1 MSSQQFNG
9 STLDLSRTG
18 TGVMGSNGD
27 LAFQPIPTLTI
38 LFHPQALRVGARAFL
53 GNSKERA
60 MRRFHSL
67 SLQILVPVVFCSVGA
82 CSPGYQSYRDGGY
95 EDAVAGGQLWQIEL
109 PYDSSKG
116 LDIAVVTADEILLT
130 DKSGPLH
137 ITRIPLGEAG
147 VPGRLRHATFEGA
160 YSMEVLDEKQLF
172 VLAQVD
178 DTTKRFR
185 LVDRASLAVAYSVDL
200 PFAKASD
207 LTVPGWKRVGDV
219 LVLYQSAISLAER
232 SWSDYSYQYQYTL
245 KYIDS
250 AKYDLHIIDLRQ
262 RTVKSVGGL
271 EGSTLE
277 RIGKQIAASKA
288 EVDALAD
295 IGATLESRAQKPSL
309 EPYMYLLDDVFVV
322 DRGGVL
328 VFELKSLKGDSEYF
342 TVDIR
347 TQDLTPK
354 REVASV
360 LAARYP
366 VELVATPRHEMDSSV
381 DRAMNIGGTSYHV
394 EHIALL
400 RDGLVAILREPSV
413 LGDGEKYS
421 DSRIAIGIRPS
432 ATKPDVWSFRWRG
445 HPLIYNNPVKT
456 LLEDSERSVVYFPDA
471 VDTKPCPQ
479 FVVRGLRA
487 KDGQVVSGFP
497 ANFQADIDSRGKWTG
512 VRITG
517 TSADFERN
525 RLYIHDASK
534 NRILAVELKLGW
546 PTSGA
551 SGAFGLKPARE

>member
-1 MSSQQFNG
+1 
-9 STLDLSRTG
+9 
-18 TGVMGSNGD
+18 
-27 LAFQPIPTLTI
+27 
-38 LFHPQALRVGARAFL
+38 
-53 GNSKERA
+53 
-60 MRRFHSL
+60 
-67 SLQILVPVVFCSVGA
+67 VGA

-95 EDAVAGGQLWQIEL
+95 EDAVAAGQRWQIEL
-109 PYDSSKG
+109 PYDSSKR

-160 YSMEVLDEKQLF
+160 DSMEVLDEKQLF

-178 DTTKRFR
+178 DTTKRFQ

-200 PFAKASD
+200 PFARAKD

-232 SWSDYSYQYQYTL
+232 SWSDYSYQYTR

-250 AKYDLHIIDLRQ
+250 AKYDLHIIDLHQ

-271 EGSTLE
+271 EGSALE
-277 RIGKQIAASKA
+277 KIGQQIAASKA

-295 IGATLESRAQKPSL
+295 SGAALEPRAQKPSL
-309 EPYMYLLDDVFVV
+309 EAYVYLLDDIFVA

-328 VFELKSLKGDSEYF
+328 VFEFKSPKGESEYF

-347 TQDLTPK
+347 TQGLTPK
-354 REVASV
+354 REVARA

-366 VELVATPRHEMDSSV
+366 AELVATPRPEMGSNIGK
-381 DRAMNIGGTSYHV
+381 AINIGGTYYHV
-394 EHIALL
+394 EHLALL
-400 RDGLVAILREPSV
+400 KEGLVAILQEPSV
-413 LGDGEKYS
+413 FGEEQYS
-421 DSRIAIGIRPS
+421 DSRIAMGIRPS
-432 ATKPDVWSFRWRG
+432 ATKSDVWSYRWRS
-445 HPLIYNNPVKT
+445 HPLIYKNPVKT
-456 LLEDSERSVVYFPDA
+456 LLEDSERGVVYFPDA
-471 VDTKPCPQ
+471 FDAKPCPQ

-487 KDGQVVSGFP
+487 KDGKVVSGFP
-497 ANFQADIDSRGKWTG
+497 ANFQADIDSSGKWTG
-512 VRITG
+512 VRVTG

-534 NRILAVELKLGW
+534 NRILAVELKLGR

-551 SGAFGLKPARE
+551 SGAFGLKPAKE